1 MNPIKKVISF
11 AFKKAPW
18 LGAPFAKNPIFIV
31 GSGRSGTTYLVDLL
45 DEHPDI
51 TTLPGEAN
59 EYWHVGLYPYHEK
72 QPKVAPIW
80 IDPVTFTR
88 KSLSLWPWGWK
99 FTIKGVFGR
108 HCIFNKSKV
117 FVQKT
122 VMNNFMLPEM
132 LEMFPNAKF
141 IYMVRNGWSVAL
153 SFQKKEVEKYA
164 NPIYRQY
171 VGADD
176 YKTIRLRHAVYWND
190 IIQKVEEDKHLHFS
204 DKNFLEI
211 RYEDLVKAPES
222 TIAQII
228 KFMGLKMSPHPEFVR
243 AIAEVTDKNYKA
255 RQELD
260 AEEKSEL
267 EEAMGAALRLKG
279 YV

>member
-1 MNPIKKVISF
+1 M
-11 AFKKAPW
+11 
-18 LGAPFAKNPIFIV
+18 
-31 GSGRSGTTYLVDLL
+31 
-45 DEHPDI
+45 
-51 TTLPGEAN
+51 
-59 EYWHVGLYPYHEK
+59 
-72 QPKVAPIW
+72 
-80 IDPVTFTR
+80 
-88 KSLSLWPWGWK
+88 
-99 FTIKGVFGR
+99 
-108 HCIFNKSKV
+108 
-117 FVQKT
+117 
-122 VMNNFMLPEM
+122 
-132 LEMFPNAKF
+132 
-141 IYMVRNGWSVAL
+141 
-153 SFQKKEVEKYA
+153 
-164 NPIYRQY
+164 
-171 VGADD
+171 GADD

-243 AIAEVTDKNYKA
+243 AIAEITDKNYKA